1 MDKLAEYAPQI
12 HLKIIVVVLLSRH
25 QSQHHEDE
33 KRALSREII
42 VLNNHLMEAKLTID
56 KLQED
61 NVRHCFHSNQCC
73 KLALVCDVYN
83 YVSVVLHFEIQTAD
97 LCP

>member
-1 MDKLAEYAPQI
+1 MNPDVDQMC
-12 HLKIIVVVLLSRH
+12 LKMTVASLLSRH

-61 NVRHCFHSNQCC
+61 NVRHRPR
-73 KLALVCDVYN
+73 CDLPLGCRVKRFPTN
-83 YVSVVLHFEIQTAD
+83 S
-97 LCP
+97 

>member
-1 MDKLAEYAPQI
+1 MNSDMDKLAVDAPQMC
-12 HLKIIVVVLLSRH
+12 LKMIVVVLLSRH

-33 KRALSREII
+33 KRALSREIV

-61 NVRHCFHSNQCC
+61 NVRHRFHSNQCC
-73 KLALVCDVYN
+73 KLTFVKFTTTY
-83 YVSVVLHFEIQTAD
+83 
-97 LCP
+97 